1 MKIARQYHVQ
11 TGNPRKYKVL
21 SHYQGYHGGTGS
33 ALGATGGKS
42 WRSLFEPLS
51 ASFIHVHPPF
61 TLPAESE
68 TSVDAVAELSARLV
82 EQTIVAED
90 PDTVS
95 AFITEPLMMSA
106 GVHLLPR
113 AYVQRLREICDRHNV
128 LLISTR

>member
-1 MKIARQYHVQ
+1 A
-11 TGNPRKYKVL
+11 
-21 SHYQGYHGGTGS
+21 
-33 ALGATGGKS
+33 
-42 WRSLFEPLS
+42 
-51 ASFIHVHPPF
+51 
-61 TLPAESE
+61 AESG

-90 PDTVS
+90 PETVS

-128 LLISTR
+128 LLIFDEVITGFGRLGEWFAATLLGVTPDLLCVAKGISGGYAP